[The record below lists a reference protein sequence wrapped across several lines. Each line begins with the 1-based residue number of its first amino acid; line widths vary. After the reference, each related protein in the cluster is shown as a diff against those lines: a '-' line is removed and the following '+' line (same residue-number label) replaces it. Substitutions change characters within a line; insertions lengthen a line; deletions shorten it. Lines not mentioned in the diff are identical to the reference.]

1 MTSRAVV
8 KREVREIKIAARMA
22 ELRRL
27 AEQTARAYDEALGAS
42 GLPREHFNL
51 RMMLLGR
58 LLAPRSQATGRNGAS
73 DGAAP

>member
-27 AEQTARAYDEALGAS
+27 AEQTARAYDEALRAS

-51 RMMLLGR
+51 RLMLRGR
-58 LLAPRSQATGRNGAS
+58 LLPPSRE
-73 DGAAP
+73 